1 MWLYL
6 YFFRICKCFVNMII
20 FEADFCSNHDW
31 TNHWEPSSSPLLSFC
46 SFITQFC
53 RFRAE
58 MPYFL
63 FKAEETLLF
72 NCCVTFC
79 HKLLRGKICFVT
91 FAMNFGNF
99 QEVKMTW
106 KWTVFSN
113 CNWKGPTKR
122 NAVKRHQL
130 LQSEQPNIQTKIQ
143 ATKAQHKTMYLH
155 PPNRNSVSSSW
166 VLIWCL

>member
-6 YFFRICKCFVNMII
+6 YFFRICICFVNMII

-130 LQSEQPNIQTKIQ
+130 LQSEQPNIETKIQ
-143 ATKAQHKTMYLH
+143 AKKAQQ
-155 PPNRNSVSSSW
+155 
-166 VLIWCL
+166 